1 MFGSCCLWCVPL
13 ARWVLQLLSNSVWH
27 DHVCCALY
35 FRFMRVAGSFDAQTE
50 AQRALAGEKADRMLL
65 RSDCRDMRAYC
76 DMDKGDRSLLTGCEK
91 KGQKVT
97 RALWLLAG
105 LICVGLGTVGMVMP
119 ILPTT
124 PFLLA
129 AAACFCKSSTR
140 MYNWLLN
147 NKWFGEYIK
156 NYKEGRGLQ
165 MKTKITALTV
175 LWSAIIVSTVFFLNR
190 LLPSQLV
197 LPMQLIML
205 AVAVGVS
212 VHVLRLP
219 TLKKHVLNGQK

>member
-1 MFGSCCLWCVPL
+1 M
-13 ARWVLQLLSNSVWH
+13 
-27 DHVCCALY
+27 
-35 FRFMRVAGSFDAQTE
+35 E
-50 AQRALAGEKADRMLL
+50 
-65 RSDCRDMRAYC
+65 
-76 DMDKGDRSLLTGCEK
+76 KGDRSLLTGCEK

-97 RALWLLAG
+97 RALWLVAG

-156 NYKEGRGLQ
+156 NYREGRGLP

-175 LWSAIIVSTVFFLNR
+175 LWSAIVVSTVFFLNR